1 MDESLQKLIAMGA
14 TDIVVPGVLP
24 IGCFPI
30 YLTIYGTS
38 DAADYDGLGCLKKF
52 NDLSTYH
59 NNQLQAQIRS
69 LQAKYSSA
77 RIIYAD
83 FYSGVYDMVKS
94 PASYGTYT
102 RRRTGPLSL
111 GARSSLKKVNNW
123 RLILRKR
130 CGAAGLI

>member
-1 MDESLQKLIAMGA
+1 VQKLVAMGA

-38 DAADYDGLGCLKKF
+38 NAADYDGLGCLRKF

-94 PASYGTYT
+94 PASYGTYVYAPPNASS
-102 RRRTGPLSL
+102 R
-111 GARSSLKKVNNW
+111 ARSGPDPSS
-123 RLILRKR
+123 LRKLTI
-130 CGAAGLI
+130 GGVLSYGNAAAQQA